1 MGNPESDAAAL
12 KCVLEYGLSFFNIY
26 KKGQGKWVR
35 LGTVIGMGLLIALG
49 IKWINDTFMALA
61 PAYSKMIM
69 VVIFGCL
76 GGLLC
81 FYVVNRPNIADFMI
95 LTESEMRKVV
105 WPSRQNVIR
114 ATRLVVAAT
123 LGLALMLWI
132 VDTFFVWLFHTIHV
146 IR

>member
-1 MGNPESDAAAL
+1 M
-12 KCVLEYGLSFFNIY
+12 SFFNVY
-26 KKGQGKWVR
+26 KKGQGTWVR
-35 LGTVIGMGLLIALG
+35 LGTVIAMGLLIGLG
-49 IKWINDTFMALA
+49 ILWIKNTFMPLA

-69 VVIFGCL
+69 VVLVGCL

-105 WPSRQNVIR
+105 WPTQQTVIR

-123 LGLALMLWI
+123 LGMALMLWL
-132 VDTFFVWLFHTIHV
+132 VDTFFVWFFRAIHV